1 MTEDKEAQTW
11 VQVAIWTMRILLP
24 LFGFWI
30 YFRLQNSRSQGD
42 SQKNKVTR
50 DVLLMHRN
58 MTKGD
63 AGKPDSMATLRLI
76 GNAEAPNLFA
86 APKQRESRGA
96 ARKERASK
104 RKSADENDGDEPMA
118 KGDSEATPSRPR
130 KEKNEDR
137 APAPEKPSKD
147 PPKADTDQ
155 KEGEEKEERPAK
167 TTPKPAPTPTPPHA
181 PDTPGQDN
189 DYARHTETLVN
200 FMALNKLDKRAFFVE
215 GAPPPPPPKLPEH
228 IDPKNAKEANDYT
241 LSVLKGAHHYG
252 KPDIGPKVYQM
263 LLVAGVDIDEAVW
276 QLLVELALLGNDKES
291 ATNYLM
297 EMETSGHQPSEDLI
311 GTVMAYKTKDAKKAK
326 PETAPAKPAEAAVP
340 ATGASLISSTLNP
353 MAGEFVPGSLPAADL
368 GTWAMDETMTGNSLR
383 SDAMEFVPGGATDT
397 PDTFARNPAEGTGFS
412 PDPTDP
418 YYTEWVVVPS
428 STMGEVA

>member
-1 MTEDKEAQTW
+1 MTDDSPTQTW
-11 VQVAIWTMRILLP
+11 IQVAIWTMRILLP

-58 MTKGD
+58 ITKGE
-63 AGKPDSMATLRLI
+63 GNKPETMATLRLI

-96 ARKERASK
+96 ARKERNSK
-104 RKSADENDGDEPMA
+104 RKSADENDGDEPMM
-118 KGDSEATPSRPR
+118 KGEGDAATPARPR
-130 KEKNEDR
+130 KERDEDR
-137 APAPEKPSKD
+137 APAPEKPAKD
-147 PPKADTDQ
+147 QPKADPQ
-155 KEGEEKEERPAK
+155 PEEEKQERAPK
-167 TTPKPAPTPTPPHA
+167 TTATKPAPTPTPPHA

-263 LLVAGVDIDEAVW
+263 LLVAGVDIDEPVW

-297 EMETSGHQPSEDLI
+297 EMETCGHQPSEDLI
-311 GTVMAYKTKDAKKAK
+311 GTVMAYKTKDPKKAK
-326 PETAPAKPAEAAVP
+326 PEPAAAKPAEATVST
-340 ATGASLISSTLNP
+340 TGASLMSSTLNP

-368 GTWAMDETMTGNSLR
+368 GTWAMDETTMGNSLR
-383 SDAMEFVPGGATDT
+383 SDAVEFVPGGATDT

-418 YYTEWVVVPS
+418 YYTEWVVVPT